1 MAGNPR
7 QFAIGEVIR
16 EHLTSAAGAAEMAQ
30 GSGEAQTTGSTPD
43 VFLSYASQDAAVA
56 NSLVENLEQQGLRC
70 WLAPRNVRP
79 GAQYAE
85 AIVRAINDAQA
96 IVLVLSKGAIASD
109 HVAREVERAASKH
122 KPIIAFRI
130 DSAALSPGLE
140 YFLSNSQ
147 WIDVAALGMPA
158 ALAKLREAVGGSAS
172 PTGAGGLAPTK
183 STLKTKRRAVVAG
196 ALIFVLSAAWGVH
209 LWLPHDDGAKRPP
222 SAAITD
228 KSIAVLPF
236 VDMSEKKDQEYF
248 ADGMAEEILDLLA
261 KIPDLKVIGRTS
273 SFQFKGKNVD
283 LRAIG
288 QKLNTAYVLEGSVR
302 KSGERVRVTAQLIDA
317 RTGAH
322 QWSET
327 YDRTF
332 GDVLKMED
340 EIAAG
345 LVRALQ
351 LTLDAN
357 IVQHRQALNN
367 TDSYNL
373 YLQGRYAL
381 NRYDKEGFE
390 AAIRYFQQALD
401 LDPTFA
407 AAAASLARTY
417 ALQGDFGYSR
427 SGATWEHARSA
438 AETAL
443 KLDPKSAAAHTTLA
457 MIHCFYDWDWSAA
470 ETELR
475 QAQAL
480 SPRDS
485 WTLLVQSILSS
496 TLGRLDE
503 AFTQLTASLAIDP
516 LDPGARQNLA
526 WLQLRRGHLPEAE
539 AATRRTL
546 EIAPTYDGMHFILG
560 LVLLA
565 RGDRE
570 AALAAMHQE
579 SSEDRDLGIAVVYHA
594 MDRKVESDAALAAY
608 TRAHSD
614 EDPLGIADAYAY
626 RGEADSAFTWLER
639 AYLQRE
645 WDLYWLKG
653 DTLLKNLEGDPR
665 YKAFLRRMNLPE

>member
-1 MAGNPR
+1 MA
-7 QFAIGEVIR
+7 E
-16 EHLTSAAGAAEMAQ
+16 
-30 GSGEAQTTGSTPD
+30 GSGEEHASGNSRT
-43 VFLSYASQDAAVA
+43 VFISYASQDAAVA
-56 NSLVENLEQQGLRC
+56 NSIVENLEQQGLRC

-96 IVLVLSKGAIASD
+96 IVLVLSKSAIASD

-130 DSAALSPGLE
+130 DSVALNPGLE
-140 YFLSNSQ
+140 YFLSGSQ
-147 WIDVAALGMPA
+147 WIDVPALGMPA
-158 ALAKLREAVGGSAS
+158 ALAKLGETVGST
-172 PTGAGGLAPTK
+172 PTTGAGAPVPARPV
-183 STLKTKRRAVVAG
+183 LKTKRLAVVAG
-196 ALIFVLSAAWGVH
+196 FLALVILAALGVH
-209 LWLPHDDGAKRPP
+209 LWSPSHNGAKGPP

-228 KSIAVLPF
+228 KSIAVLAF

-273 SFQFKGKNVD
+273 SFQFKGRNVD

-288 QKLNTAYVLEGSVR
+288 ETLNTAYVLEGSVR
-302 KSGERVRVTAQLIDA
+302 KSGDRVRVTAQLINA
-317 RTGAH
+317 QTGAH

-332 GDVLKMED
+332 GDVLKMQD

-351 LTLDAN
+351 LTLDADTL
-357 IVQHRQALNN
+357 QPRQALNN

-373 YLQGRYAL
+373 YLQGRYAF

-390 AAIRYFQQALD
+390 AAIGYFRQALE
-401 LDPTFA
+401 LDPTSA
-407 AAAASLARTY
+407 VAAASLARTY
-417 ALQGDFGYSR
+417 ALQGDFGYSQ

-475 QAQAL
+475 QARAL

-496 TLGRLDE
+496 TLGRFDE

-516 LDPGARQNLA
+516 LDPGTWQNLA
-526 WLQLRRGHLPEAE
+526 WLQLRRGHLPEAQ
-539 AATRRTL
+539 AAARRTL

-570 AALAAMHQE
+570 AALAAMQQE
-579 SSEDRDLGIAVVYHA
+579 SSDDRDLGFAVVYHA
-594 MDRKVESDAALAAY
+594 MNRKVESRAALAAY

-614 EDPLGIADAYAY
+614 DDPLGIADGHAY
-626 RGEADSAFTWLER
+626 RSEADAAFACLDR

-645 WDLYWLKG
+645 SGLYWLKG
-653 DTLLKNLEGDPR
+653 DTLLGNLEGDPR
-665 YKAFLRRMNLPE
+665 YKAFLRKMNLPE

>member
-1 MAGNPR
+1 MAEGG
-7 QFAIGEVIR
+7 GEKQANRI
-16 EHLTSAAGAAEMAQ
+16 TA
-30 GSGEAQTTGSTPD
+30 P
-43 VFLSYASQDAAVA
+43 VFISYASQDAAVA

-96 IVLVLSKGAIASD
+96 IVLVLSKSAIASD

-130 DSAALSPGLE
+130 DSAALNPGLE
-140 YFLSNSQ
+140 YFLSSSQ

-158 ALAKLREAVGGSAS
+158 ALAQLGETVGST
-172 PTGAGGLAPTK
+172 PTTGAGAAVPARPV
-183 STLKTKRRAVVAG
+183 LKTKRLAVVVG
-196 ALIFVLSAAWGVH
+196 FLALVILGAWGVH
-209 LWLPHDDGAKRPP
+209 LWSPSHNGAKGPP

-261 KIPDLKVIGRTS
+261 KIPDLKVTGRTS
-273 SFQFKGKNVD
+273 SFQFKGNNVD

-288 QKLNTAYVLEGSVR
+288 EKLNTAYVLEGSVR
-302 KSGERVRVTAQLIDA
+302 KSGDRVRVTAQLINA
-317 RTGAH
+317 QTGAH
-322 QWSET
+322 RWSET

-332 GDVLKMED
+332 GDVLKMQD

-351 LTLDAN
+351 LTLEADTL
-357 IVQHRQALNN
+357 QPRQALNN
-367 TDSYNL
+367 RDSYDL
-373 YLQGRYAL
+373 YLQGRYAF

-390 AAIRYFQQALD
+390 AAIRYFQQALE
-401 LDPTFA
+401 LDPTSA
-407 AAAASLARTY
+407 VAAASLARTY
-417 ALQGDFGYSR
+417 ALQGDFGYSQ

-443 KLDPKSAAAHTTLA
+443 KLDRKSAAAHTTLA

-475 QAQAL
+475 QARAL

-516 LDPGARQNLA
+516 LDPGAWQNLA

-539 AATRRTL
+539 AAARRTL
-546 EIAPTYDGMHFILG
+546 EIAPTYDGIHFILG

-570 AALAAMHQE
+570 AALAAMQEE
-579 SSEDRDLGIAVVYHA
+579 SSDDRDLGLAVVYHA
-594 MDRKVESDAALAAY
+594 MNRTVESNAALAAY

-614 EDPLGIADAYAY
+614 DDPLGIADAEAY
-626 RGEADSAFTWLER
+626 RSEADAAFAYLDR

-645 WDLYWLKG
+645 SGLYWLKG
-653 DTLLKNLEGDPR
+653 DTLLRNLEGDPR